1 MKKLLTS
8 LLLIVIVSAMLFSTV
23 KIEPANATS
32 LFSDDFEDGTLNKWT
47 DWGAGKGF
55 QIDSN
60 QPLLSETFESWNSN
74 AWSIFGDGTQQDETT
89 IVHGGSHSRKFTQ
102 PYDTKIM
109 IYKEGEYATQTS
121 NVTFWMYLP
130 SDLNIGEG
138 ALLAQRKVVL
148 EIFDVVEMD
157 FGFWNDSGTIRPYV
171 YRAEE
176 EWSYY
181 IYLTNA
187 SLSLASWHSVSCTLF
202 ENDTGFV
209 ELSIDSSLVYHN
221 DGDYWD
227 NIYSDG
233 TPSYYVGFPLTNNS
247 VYTAS
252 CYIDDLTIIGMT
264 SFVHS
269 GIYSAEG
276 LASLGDGMR
285 KQLASPPTTAYL
297 TIWIY
302 YNGSR
307 TNAGDVRI
315 VTLQNTTSGRGV
327 SVKHHLYN
335 AGRDVL
341 QLFDEWT
348 GTSTNST
355 HDLTYNTWHKILFTV
370 TSSNNTANLY
380 VDDVLEASKTIALSN
395 EVCNELDVYRDD
407 ATTGSYY
414 YRMWIDDVDWSGEE
428 EEPPTTYSVSFDS
441 EPSSLF
447 SVHFGAGGSWY
458 WTPKDLNLTSGLQT
472 FLIESGSLIRIVND
486 TWIYGFDHWSITNT
500 TGTFNSTGS
509 SVDYNLQEDT
519 NVTMAYSY
527 VTISV
532 NASPSE
538 VLSHVFFSDEYYGT
552 NFAAPETLHMNSG
565 YHTLTAT
572 IYQYYPNSSYVYT
585 FDYWLVNGTSS
596 VGSLAINES
605 FTGDTTLEMVYAG
618 STVIPP
624 FTHIYA
630 AAALNA
636 TWYFRSDTH
645 TVATVLG
652 YRLLTTNT
660 QTPAGYS
667 NSILGSQDTSYGV
680 RVWAV
685 GFFNETY
692 ELTAGNPEVICTKVT
707 NGSEMMIGYW
717 NCPSF
722 NVMTNAIKVQVYQ
735 RFGSD
740 SWSLTR
746 IFITS
751 ANLLYRFPA
760 STWTFHFYV
769 SRIETSITNSTF
781 WHGSYTTYNTRV
793 DLEYYKANPWDVA
806 LARLY
811 QRNIFSFM
819 FTPWTY
825 WFGDVFWSILLFGC
839 IVMGILRTGSLKL
852 VLATLWILGGSGSIL
867 WALIPASALH
877 IAVVMLALAMAI
889 TFFRLIRGK

>member
-1 MKKLLTS
+1 MKKILTS
-8 LLLIVIVSAMLFSTV
+8 LLLIFILAASFSV
-23 KIEPANATS
+23 LIRIQPVRATT
-32 LFSDDFEDGTLNKWT
+32 FITEN
-47 DWGAGKGF
+47 
-55 QIDSN
+55 
-60 QPLLSETFESWNSN
+60 FESWNSN
-74 AWSIFGDGTQQDETT
+74 GWSIFGDGTQQDETT
-89 IVHGGSHSRKFTQ
+89 IVHGGSHSRNFTQ

-109 IYKEGEYATQTS
+109 IYKEGAYATQTS

-130 SDLNIGEG
+130 SDLNIEEG
-138 ALLAQRKVVL
+138 AILSHRKVVL
-148 EIFDVVEMD
+148 DIYDVVEMD

-187 SLSLASWHSVSCTLF
+187 SLSLASWHSISCTLY

-209 ELSIDSSLVYHN
+209 ELSIDSSLVYHH

-227 NIYSDG
+227 NILSDG
-233 TPSYYVGFPLTNNS
+233 SPSYYVGFPLTNYS
-247 VYTAS
+247 PYTAT
-252 CYIDDLTIIGMT
+252 CYIDDLT
-264 SFVHS
+264 
-269 GIYSAEG
+269 
-276 LASLGDGMR
+276 
-285 KQLASPPTTAYL
+285 
-297 TIWIY
+297 
-302 YNGSR
+302 
-307 TNAGDVRI
+307 
-315 VTLQNTTSGRGV
+315 VT
-327 SVKHHLYN
+327 
-335 AGRDVL
+335 DVL
-341 QLFDEWT
+341 TEEPPSTFTVQVTSSPEINADYT
-348 GTSTNST
+348 INGTSHQTP
-355 HDLTYNTWHKILFTV
+355 HDETGLDAGSYNFTV
-370 TSSNNTANLY
+370 TTIN
-380 VDDVLEASKTIALSN
+380 KTIS
-395 EVCNELDVYRDD
+395 
-407 ATTGSYY
+407 G
-414 YRMWIDDVDWSGEE
+414 VDYDFEHWLINGVTEDGNVSILL
-428 EEPPTTYSVSFDS
+428 SVSADSTLSIHYQTINHFNVSSDS
-441 EPSSLF
+441 EPSGLF
-447 SVHFGAGGSWY
+447 SVHFSAEGAWY
-458 WTPKDLNLTSGLQT
+458 WTPQDLNLTEGSQT
-472 FLIESGSLIRIVND
+472 FTIESGSLIRIVND

-552 NFAAPETLHMNSG
+552 NFTAPETLHMNSG

-572 IYQYYPNSSYVYT
+572 TYQYYPNSSYVYT
-585 FDYWLVNGTSS
+585 FDYWLVNGTTP

-618 STVIPP
+618 STVVPP

-645 TVATVLG
+645 TVATILG

-667 NSILGSQDTSYGV
+667 ISFAGSQDTSYGV

-692 ELTAGNPEVICTKVT
+692 ELTSGSPEVICTKAT

-717 NCPSF
+717 NCPAF

-781 WHGSYTTYNTRV
+781 WHGSYTTYNSRV

-806 LARLY
+806 MARLY
-811 QRNIFSFM
+811 QRNIFGFM

>member
-8 LLLIVIVSAMLFSTV
+8 LLLTFIVSAMLFSTV
-23 KIEPANATS
+23 KIQPVFAATEQIVNGG
-32 LFSDDFEDGTLNKWT
+32 FEDELTGW
-47 DWGAGKGF
+47 DGWF
-55 QIDSN
+55 FVIDHNNPHS
-60 QPLLSETFESWNSN
+60 
-74 AWSIFGDGTQQDETT
+74 
-89 IVHGGSHSRKFTQ
+89 GSHSASQ
-102 PYDTKIM
+102 EHGSQMY
-109 IYKEGEYATQTS
+109 QTFS
-121 NVTFWMYLP
+121 SSIPVSWIQSLTFWYRLPANGYL
-130 SDLNIGEG
+130 SVIIKDNDGTVIYAKG
-138 ALLAQRKVVL
+138 A
-148 EIFDVVEMD
+148 
-157 FGFWNDSGTIRPYV
+157 
-171 YRAEE
+171 
-176 EWSYY
+176 
-181 IYLTNA
+181 
-187 SLSLASWHSVSCTLF
+187 
-202 ENDTGFV
+202 TGFHDWTEYIV
-209 ELSIDSSLVYHN
+209 DINELT
-221 DGDYWD
+221 GDNVKLINFFYQ
-227 NIYSDG
+227 I
-233 TPSYYVGFPLTNNS
+233 T
-247 VYTAS
+247 
-252 CYIDDLTIIGMT
+252 DLPMD
-264 SFVHS
+264 
-269 GIYSAEG
+269 A
-276 LASLGDGMR
+276 
-285 KQLASPPTTAYL
+285 
-297 TIWIY
+297 
-302 YNGSR
+302 
-307 TNAGDVRI
+307 
-315 VTLQNTTSGRGV
+315 RG
-327 SVKHHLYN
+327 N
-335 AGRDVL
+335 
-341 QLFDEWT
+341 
-348 GTSTNST
+348 
-355 HDLTYNTWHKILFTV
+355 
-370 TSSNNTANLY
+370 
-380 VDDVLEASKTIALSN
+380 VDDVSLIT
-395 EVCNELDVYRDD
+395 D
-407 ATTGSYY
+407 A
-414 YRMWIDDVDWSGEE
+414 
-428 EEPPTTYSVSFDS
+428 PTEYLVRFRA
-441 EPSSLF
+441 EPSGLF
-447 SVHFGAGGSWY
+447 SVHFYAGGWY
-458 WTPKDLNLTSGLQT
+458 WSPQDLNLEEGDRT
-472 FLIESGSLIRIVND
+472 FTIESGSLIRIVND

-552 NFAAPETLHMNSG
+552 NFTAPETLHMNSG

-572 IYQYYPNSSYVYT
+572 TYQYYPNSSYVYT
-585 FDYWLVNGTSS
+585 FDYWLVNGTTN

-605 FTGDTTLEMVYAG
+605 FTADTTLEMVYAG

-660 QTPAGYS
+660 QTPASYS
-667 NSILGSQDTSYGV
+667 NSIAGSQETSYGV

-692 ELTAGNPEVICTKVT
+692 ELTAGSPEVICTKAT

-717 NCPSF
+717 NCPAF

-769 SRIETSITNSTF
+769 SRIETTITNSTF
-781 WHGSYTTYNTRV
+781 WHGSYTTYNSRV

-806 LARLY
+806 MARLN
-811 QRNIFSFM
+811 QRNIFGFM